1 MRTGQLNHFL
11 TIQREHSTRATD
23 GSGDRIKSWQK
34 EFDVW
39 GDIDALS
46 GRDYIA
52 AKSQQTMIS
61 HRIGIRCSDIP
72 PGFAWPGCRIESEGV
87 IYKINAALPDNQNG
101 KQWITLMCESG
112 SAVWA

>member
-11 TIQREHSTRATD
+11 TIQRENSTRATD
-23 GSGDRIKSWQK
+23 GSGDRNKSWSN

-52 AKSQQTMIS
+52 AKTQQTMIS
-61 HRIGIRCSDIP
+61 HRISIRYSDIP
-72 PGFAWPGCRIESEGV
+72 PGFEWPGCRIESEGV
-87 IYKINAALPDNQNG
+87 TYKINAALPDNQNG

-112 SAVWA
+112 SAIWV

>member
-11 TIQREHSTRATD
+11 TIQRENSTRATD
-23 GSGDRIKSWQK
+23 GSGDRNKSWSN

-52 AKSQQTMIS
+52 AKVQQNMIS
-61 HRIGIRCSDIP
+61 HRISIRYSDIP
-72 PGFAWPGCRIESEGV
+72 PGFEWPGCRIESEGV
-87 IYKINAALPDNQNG
+87 TYKINAALPDNQNG

-112 SAVWA
+112 SAIWV